1 MNTVKEIAL
10 FFTLAFALILGAC
23 SGDTTKTEEKE
34 PAQEVTLTVFAAAS
48 LKSTF
53 TELAK
58 EFEAENEGVTVALNF
73 DGSSNLVAQIQDGAP
88 ADVFAS
94 SDVNNMTKAED
105 AKLVEGKSVLFATN
119 ILQIATPPD
128 NPAGIKSF
136 ADLAKPGV
144 KLVICAEPVPCGSAT
159 AQVAKNAGV
168 TLSPVSEEQNVTD
181 VLGKVRSGEAD
192 AGLVYVTDV
201 ISAGDDVHGIVFP
214 EASSVVN
221 EYPIAAL
228 SNSKHKD
235 LASAFVTFMTS
246 AKAQSVFKAAG
257 FGQP

>member
-1 MNTVKEIAL
+1 
-10 FFTLAFALILGAC
+10 
-23 SGDTTKTEEKE
+23 
-34 PAQEVTLTVFAAAS
+34 
-48 LKSTF
+48 
-53 TELAK
+53 
-58 EFEAENEGVTVALNF
+58 
-73 DGSSNLVAQIQDGAP
+73 
-88 ADVFAS
+88 
-94 SDVNNMTKAED
+94 MTKAED

-128 NPAGIKSF
+128 NPAGIKTF

-201 ISAGDDVHGIVFP
+201 ISAGDDVHGIVSP